1 MTNVTQ
7 MPRRPLGDTA
17 RKARVRAALK
27 AVRSSQKEC
36 CDALG
41 LSEATVSRA
50 IAGLQRTPAV
60 EAWICQRTGK
70 TREELFD
77 VEVAAEGAA

>member
-1 MTNVTQ
+1 MTTELTQ
-7 MPRRPLGDTA
+7 SPRTPLGDTA

-27 AVRSSQKEC
+27 SAGSSQKEC
-36 CDALG
+36 CDALQ

-60 EAWICQRTGK
+60 EAWICERTGK
-70 TREELFD
+70 SRQELFD
-77 VEVAAEGAA
+77 GQPAEV